1 MPTAER
7 NPIAST
13 AGRVLHR
20 AAGYDLVVW
29 LWTLGRERTFREK
42 LLSFAGLT
50 SGESVLDI
58 GCGTGTLAI
67 AAGRQVGPTGRVYG
81 IDASPE
87 MIARAERKAKR
98 AGAKIRLQN
107 AIAES
112 LPFPDAQF
120 DAVLSTV
127 MLHHLPRPARARL
140 VAEARRVLRPGGRL
154 LVIDFAKPAA
164 PRPRGILGHLHRH
177 GHIGLDEVLAMV
189 SEAGLHVQRSGDV
202 GTSDLQF
209 VLATKP

>member
-7 NPIAST
+7 NPIPST

-20 AAGYDLVVW
+20 AARYDLVVW
-29 LWTLGRERTFREK
+29 LWTLGRERAFREK
-42 LLSFAGLT
+42 LLSFAGLK

-67 AAGRQVGPTGRVYG
+67 ASGRQVGPTGRVYG

-98 AGAKIRLQN
+98 AGADIKLQK
-107 AIAES
+107 AVAES

-127 MLHHLPRPARARL
+127 MLHHLPRTARARL

-154 LVIDFAKPAA
+154 LV
-164 PRPRGILGHLHRH
+164 
-177 GHIGLDEVLAMV
+177 
-189 SEAGLHVQRSGDV
+189 
-202 GTSDLQF
+202 
-209 VLATKP
+209 